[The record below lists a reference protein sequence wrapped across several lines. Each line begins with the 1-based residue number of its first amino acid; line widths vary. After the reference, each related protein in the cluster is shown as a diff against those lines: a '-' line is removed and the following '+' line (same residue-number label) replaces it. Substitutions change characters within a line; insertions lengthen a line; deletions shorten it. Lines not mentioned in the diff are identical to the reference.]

1 MGGERRLRIL
11 LVEDE
16 IRLAEALEQI
26 LKKQGY
32 IVDVATDGDVGQD
45 MAETGIYGVI
55 ILDRNLPSVEGVEV
69 LKQLRKKRITT
80 PVILLTAKDTVSN
93 RVEGLDA
100 GADDYLIK
108 PFSKD
113 ELLAR
118 VRALSRRSENLQ
130 TSETLSVALLKL
142 DIRSQEVSIG
152 AEKIKLTVTEAQLLE
167 LLMRNQGQVL
177 SKEQILDR
185 IWGFDKEVEIK
196 NVELYI
202 FYLRKKIDLE
212 KSGVVISTVRGVGYI
227 LKELQP

>member
-1 MGGERRLRIL
+1 LRIL

-32 IVDVATDGDVGQD
+32 IVDVAFDGSVGQD
-45 MAETGIYGVI
+45 MAETSIYDVI
-55 ILDRNLPSVEGVEV
+55 ILDRTLPGIDGFDI
-69 LKQLRKKRITT
+69 LKYLRAKQIST
-80 PVILLTAKDTVSN
+80 PVIFLTARDTVSN

-100 GADDYLIK
+100 GADDYLVK
-108 PFSKD
+108 PFAKD

-130 TSETLSVALLKL
+130 ISDALCVASLCL
-142 DIRSQEVSIG
+142 DMRSCEVSVDM
-152 AEKIKLTVTEAQLLE
+152 EKIKLTVTEAQLLE

-177 SKEQILDR
+177 TKEQILDR
-185 IWGFDKEVEIK
+185 IWGFNKDVEIK

-202 FYLRKKIDLE
+202 FYLRKKVPLE
-212 KSGVVISTVRGVGYI
+212 KGGVAINTVRGVGYS
-227 LKELQP
+227 LKEILL

>member
-1 MGGERRLRIL
+1 LRIL

-16 IRLAEALEQI
+16 LRLSEALEQI

-32 IVDVATDGDVGQD
+32 IVDVIDDGSVGQD
-45 MAETGIYGVI
+45 MAETGIYDVI
-55 ILDRNLPSVEGVEV
+55 ILDRALPGIEGVEI
-69 LKQLRKKRITT
+69 LKHLRTKGITT
-80 PVILLTAKDTVSN
+80 PVIFLTAKDTISN

-100 GADDYLIK
+100 GADDYLVK

-130 TSETLSVALLKL
+130 TSDMLSVASLSL
-142 DIRSQEVSIG
+142 DVRSCEVSIG
-152 AEKIKLTVTEAQLLE
+152 GECVKLTTTEAQLLE

-177 SKEQILDR
+177 TKEQILDK
-185 IWGFDKEVEIK
+185 IWGFDKDVEIK

-202 FYLRKKIDLE
+202 FYIRKKISFE
-212 KSGVVISTVRGVGYI
+212 KGGVSINTIRGIGYSLREI
-227 LKELQP
+227 TL